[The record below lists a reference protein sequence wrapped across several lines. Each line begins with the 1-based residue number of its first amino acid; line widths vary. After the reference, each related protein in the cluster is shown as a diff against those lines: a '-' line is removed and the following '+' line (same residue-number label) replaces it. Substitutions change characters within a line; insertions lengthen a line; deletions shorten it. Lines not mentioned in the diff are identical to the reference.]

1 MDRYTEIQND
11 FKAFRRALEEKKQ
24 IIKEASEWNSGYKE
38 GIESIPY
45 NMQDELMSSSI
56 ETCKKQFGAD
66 FENFKTPM
74 LYYPKDGDVVLSGEI
89 GSLNNAKFQFRLK
102 DPTGEG
108 CFIWTEPIQLTE
120 TNINQLKVVYGVFKN
135 WKTDLETAEDK
146 KPMGMQ
152 GQKVQANNQEEQETQ
167 EQQQPKPQLTPGD
180 DY

>member
-1 MDRYTEIQND
+1 MERTIYEDLES
-11 FKAFRRALEEKKQ
+11 FRQALR
-24 IIKEASEWNSGYKE
+24 EAKGWSSGYKE
-38 GIESIPY
+38 GIESVPY

-74 LYYPKDGDVVLSGEI
+74 SYYPQDGDVVLSGEI

-120 TNINQLKVVYGVFKN
+120 ANLNQLKVVYGVFKN
-135 WKTDLETAEDK
+135 WKNDLETAEDK
-146 KPMGMQ
+146 KPMGLQ
-152 GQKVQANNQEEQETQ
+152 NNRKEDTTKEEQM
-167 EQQQPKPQLTPGD
+167 QQQTPQQQTVQPRPGD